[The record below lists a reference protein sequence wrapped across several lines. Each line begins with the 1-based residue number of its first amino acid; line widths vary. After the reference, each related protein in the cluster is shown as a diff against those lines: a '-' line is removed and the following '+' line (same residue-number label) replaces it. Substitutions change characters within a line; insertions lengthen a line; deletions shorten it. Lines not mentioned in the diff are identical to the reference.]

1 MAVRL
6 RVSLMLLFGLAG
18 GIVTFYFIYH
28 VNSAKSQEED
38 GRVRHSFKRSPGRET
53 VNLQNLDSKPTPQNS
68 KCTYHS
74 CVDVFHCGYNDRTR
88 ISVYVYPVVEYIDE
102 NGSQASPVL
111 SREFNEVLE
120 TISDSPYYTNN
131 PETACLFAPSF
142 DVLNQNNVRTKALGK
157 LYSLLQWW
165 NDGAN
170 HLIFNMLPGE
180 LPDYKTTLEVDTGK
194 AMIAG
199 GGFSTWTYRRG
210 FDVSIPVFNPFLENA
225 YLQPKSNLES
235 RKWLLVSAQVGLHS
249 EYKEVM
255 FEVAASEKRFLIMDK
270 CTEGKNWDFKKR
282 CQGTVEYTY
291 PDILQDSK
299 FCMVLRSARL
309 GHTALSDALRTGC
322 IPVIVADGYVL
333 PFSEVLDW
341 KRAAVVIREEN
352 LKDVVEV
359 LKSYSM
365 ERIYQMR
372 RQARFFWENYF
383 HSIKAITETTLQII
397 NDRVFPYVAKK
408 YEEWN
413 EIPNPKAVW
422 NPMFLPLIPPS
433 SQGFT
438 AVVLTFNRPE
448 SLFQVISKLSLVQSL
463 SKIVVIWNNQA
474 KPPPP
479 MTAWPLIPK
488 PLKIIQTQ
496 KNKLSNRFFPYHEIQ
511 TECIL
516 AIDDDITMLTSD
528 ELEFGY
534 QVWREFPDRLV
545 GFPSRVHLYGNES
558 NKFKYESEWKNNIS
572 MVLTGAAFHHK
583 YYSYLYTYNMPGH
596 IRQWVDDNMNCED
609 IAMNFLI
616 SNVTGKGPIKVTPRK
631 KFKCPE
637 CTNSEMLS
645 SDTLHM
651 VERSECVNNFVRAY
665 RSMPL
670 KGVEFRADP
679 VLYKDDVPNVVKMYT
694 EVGSL

>member
-6 RVSLMLLFGLAG
+6 RLTLVFLMLTLFIGML
-18 GIVTFYFIYH
+18 TFYIVFKS
-28 VNSAKSQEED
+28 NSEESQELP
-38 GRVRHSFKRSPGRET
+38 HSSIRSAGRET
-53 VNLQNLDSKPTPQNS
+53 VNMQNLVTKPTPQDS
-68 KCTYHS
+68 KCAYHT
-74 CVDVFHCGYNDRTR
+74 CVNVFHCGYNDMTR
-88 ISVYVYPVVEYIDE
+88 ISVYVYPLVQYSDE
-102 NGSQASPVL
+102 NGYLLSPVL
-111 SREFNEVLE
+111 SREFYEILE
-120 TISDSPYYTNN
+120 AISQSPYHTDN
-131 PETACLFAPSF
+131 PEMACLYVPTL
-142 DVLNQNNVRTKALGK
+142 DTLNQNNVRTKELGK
-157 LYSLLQWW
+157 LYTLFNWW

-180 LPDYKTTLEVDTGK
+180 LPNYKTILEADTGK
-194 AMIAG
+194 AVIAG
-199 GGFSTWTYRRG
+199 GGFSTWSYRRG
-210 FDVSIPVFNPFLENA
+210 FDVSIPVFNPN
-225 YLQPKSNLES
+225 LQNVNFKHKSNLET
-235 RKWLLVSAQVGLHS
+235 RKWLLISAQVGLHS
-249 EYKEVM
+249 EYKDVM

-270 CTEGKNWDFKKR
+270 CGDEKKWDFTRR
-282 CQGTVEYTY
+282 CQGLVEYKY
-291 PDILQDSK
+291 PDILQESK

-309 GHTALSDALRTGC
+309 GHTALGDALMTGC
-322 IPVIVADGYVL
+322 VPVIVADGYIL

-341 KRAAVVIREEN
+341 KRAAVVIREDD

-383 HSIKAITETTLQII
+383 HSIKGITMTTLQIL
-397 NDRVFPYVAKK
+397 NDRMFPCVAKT

-438 AVVLTFNRPE
+438 AVILTYNRPD
-448 SLFQVISKLSLVQSL
+448 SLFKVISQLSLVQSL
-463 SKIVVIWNNQA
+463 AKIVVIWNNQA
-474 KPPPP
+474 KQPPP
-479 MTAWPLIPK
+479 MTAWPLISK

-516 AIDDDITMLTSD
+516 AIDDDINMLTAD
-528 ELEFGY
+528 EVEFGY

-558 NKFKYESEWKNNIS
+558 NKYKYESEWKNNIS

-596 IRQWVDDNMNCED
+596 IKQWVDDNMNCED

-616 SNVTGKGPIKVTPRK
+616 SNITGKGPIKVAPRK

-637 CTNSEMLS
+637 CTTSETLS
-645 SDTLHM
+645 SDVLHM

-665 RSMPL
+665 QSMPL
-670 KGVEFRADP
+670 KGVEFRVDP
-679 VLYKDDVPNVVKMYT
+679 VLYKDDVPSVVKMYT
-694 EVGSL
+694 GVGSL

>member
-6 RVSLMLLFGLAG
+6 RTSLIVLFGLLG
-18 GIVTFYFIYH
+18 GIILFCILYKVN
-28 VNSAKSQEED
+28 NSASQELK
-38 GRVRHSFKRSPGRET
+38 HTFKRSAGTQT
-53 VNLQNLDSKPTPQNS
+53 VNLQNIASKPTPQNS
-68 KCTYHS
+68 NCTYHT
-74 CVDVFHCGYNDRTR
+74 CVNVFHCGYNDNSR
-88 ISVYVYPVVEYIDE
+88 ISVYVYPVVQYMEE
-102 NGSQASPVL
+102 NGQQVSPIL
-111 SREFNEVLE
+111 SREFHEILE
-120 TISDSPYYTNN
+120 TIWQSPYHTEN
-131 PETACLFAPSF
+131 PDTACLFIPPF
-142 DVLNQNNVRTKALGK
+142 DVLNQNNVRTKDLGK
-157 LYSLLQWW
+157 LYTLLNWW

-180 LPDYKTTLEVDTGK
+180 LPDYRTILEADTGR
-194 AMIAG
+194 ALIAG
-199 GGFSTWTYRRG
+199 GGFSTWSYRRG
-210 FDVSIPVFNPFLENA
+210 FDVSIPVFNPFMPGINLK
-225 YLQPKSNLES
+225 PKSNLES
-235 RKWLLVSAQVGLHS
+235 RKWLLVSSQMGLHS

-255 FEVAASEKRFLIMDK
+255 SSVAASEKRFLIMDK
-270 CTEGKNWDFKKR
+270 CGDGKNWDFLKR
-282 CQGTVEYTY
+282 CQGSVEYKY

-309 GHTALSDALRTGC
+309 GHTALGDALRTGC
-322 IPVIVADGYVL
+322 IPVVVADGYIL

-341 KRAAVVIREEN
+341 KRASVVIREEN
-352 LKDVVEV
+352 LKNVVEV

-383 HSIKAITETTLQII
+383 HSVKAITMTTLQII

-438 AVVLTFNRPE
+438 AVVLTYNRPE
-448 SLFQVISKLSLVQSL
+448 SLFQVITQLSVVQSL

-479 MTAWPLIPK
+479 MTAWPLIQK

-516 AIDDDITMLTSD
+516 AIDDDINMLTSD
-528 ELEFGY
+528 ELEFGF

-583 YYSYLYTYNMPGH
+583 YYSYLYTYNMPGN
-596 IRQWVDDNMNCED
+596 IRKWVDDNMNCED

-631 KFKCPE
+631 KFKCPG
-637 CTNSEMLS
+637 CTNGEMLS

-651 VERSECVNNFVRAY
+651 VERSECVNSFVRAY
-665 RSMPL
+665 EAMPL
-670 KGVEFRADP
+670 KSVEFRADP
-679 VLYKDDVPNVVKMYT
+679 VLYKDEVPDIVKMYT

>member
-6 RVSLMLLFGLAG
+6 RMTLLLMVMTLTM
-18 GIVTFYFIYH
+18 GIVIFYF
-28 VNSAKSQEED
+28 VFNNSSSKSQD
-38 GRVRHSFKRSPGRET
+38 LPHSFIRSAGREN
-53 VNLQNLDSKPTPQNS
+53 VNLQSLVSKPTPQDS
-68 KCTYHS
+68 KCTYHT
-74 CVDVFHCGYNDRTR
+74 CVNVFHCGYNDKTR
-88 ISVYVYPVVEYIDE
+88 ISVYVYPLVQYFDE
-102 NGSQASPVL
+102 NGDQVSPIL
-111 SREFNEVLE
+111 SREFYEILE
-120 TISDSPYYTNN
+120 AISESPYHTDN
-131 PETACLFAPSF
+131 PETACLYVPTL
-142 DVLNQNNVRTKALGK
+142 DTLNQNNIRTKELGN
-157 LYSLLQWW
+157 LYTLLNWW

-180 LPDYKTTLEVDTGK
+180 LPSYQTILEADTGK

-199 GGFSTWTYRRG
+199 GGFSTWSYRRG
-210 FDVSIPVFNPFLENA
+210 FDVSIPVINPFLPDLN
-225 YLQPKSNLES
+225 LKPKSNLES
-235 RKWLLVSAQVGLHS
+235 RKWLLISAQVGLHS

-255 FEVAASEKRFLIMDK
+255 SEVAASEKRFLIMDRCGDDK
-270 CTEGKNWDFKKR
+270 KWDFTRR
-282 CQGTVEYTY
+282 CQGSVEYKY
-291 PDILQDSK
+291 PDILQESK

-309 GHTALSDALRTGC
+309 GHTALSDALMTGC

-341 KRAAVVIREEN
+341 KRAAVVIREDD

-372 RQARFFWENYF
+372 RQAKFFWDNYF
-383 HSIKAITETTLQII
+383 HSVKAITMTTLQII
-397 NDRVFPYVAKK
+397 NDRVFPYVAKR

-413 EIPNPKAVW
+413 EISNPKAVW

-438 AVVLTFNRPE
+438 AVVLTYNRPE
-448 SLFQVISKLSLVQSL
+448 SLFQVIKQLSLVQSM

-474 KPPPP
+474 KAPPP
-479 MTAWPLIPK
+479 MSAWPLVSK

-516 AIDDDITMLTSD
+516 AIDDDINMLTPD
-528 ELEFGY
+528 EVEFGY

-558 NKFKYESEWKNNIS
+558 NKYKYESEWKNNIS

-583 YYSYLYTYNMPGH
+583 YYSYLYTYNMPGK
-596 IRQWVDDNMNCED
+596 IKQWVDDNMNCED

-616 SNVTGKGPIKVTPRK
+616 SNVTGKGPIKVAPRK

-637 CTNSEMLS
+637 CINSEMLS

-651 VERSECVNNFVRAY
+651 VERSECVNNFVKAY
-665 RSMPL
+665 QSMPL
-670 KGVEFRADP
+670 KGVEFRVDP

-694 EVGSL
+694 GVGSL